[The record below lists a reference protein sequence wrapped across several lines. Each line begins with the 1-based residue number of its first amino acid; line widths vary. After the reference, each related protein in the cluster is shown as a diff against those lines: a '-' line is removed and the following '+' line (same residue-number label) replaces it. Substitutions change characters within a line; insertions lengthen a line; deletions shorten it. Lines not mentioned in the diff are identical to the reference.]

1 MLFRRAKK
9 ETAEA
14 AVMAI
19 TLPLDVISASITTAS
34 GPETVSEVTS
44 LIDVNED
51 ADADADAVAVGEQST
66 SFDFSTTD
74 DLEANGTWLGQE
86 HVANAITSVLESQ
99 TPGINM
105 CVAAPPGFGAAG
117 EIVKL
122 LKAHAAL
129 KPAAAD
135 WVYVHNF
142 DDARRPIALRLAPGG
157 GRRLA
162 EGMLEVLS
170 ELCVTVPAALESDVF
185 KARSRLIVDGHRV
198 SSDATL
204 ATLQHKAAGQN
215 VALLRTPNGYG
226 FAPVHEGKVVK
237 PAVFAQLPQ
246 AMRSDIEAR
255 ITTLQSELVAILA
268 QAPQSNRAQHKDK
281 MELRASHAQR
291 AIVAAFE
298 ELDRDF
304 SDLPETLSYLANA
317 KASLVRNCDVFMPG
331 SSSRD
336 ASSRDASS
344 RDASSRDGC
353 EPGPVAIAHDPRF
366 QRYLVNVIV
375 SQPPGS
381 VSAPV
386 LALAALPRPPSA
398 CAIDAPN
405 MSDGAHM
412 GLAPGALHLAH
423 GGILFV
429 MAGDLEH
436 APQTYRAL
444 SQAIRSGEVRV
455 PHPTL
460 QPSPL
465 PLSLTVILLADEA
478 GLQRL
483 QEKDADF
490 LSLFGVSVRC
500 AERLERTGPSEKAFA
515 SWIAG
520 LVARDHR
527 LPLTA
532 AAVHAL
538 IGDSVRR
545 AAKKGALSLAQD
557 ALTQVLAEAHTGALL
572 AEDKVIDAGHIQHVF
587 AQRASR
593 LTRGTGGMA
602 VPA

>member
-1 MLFRRAKK
+1 MFFRRAKK
-9 ETAEA
+9 EASDVAALDTAVPADVSEASIIVA
-14 AVMAI
+14 AV
-19 TLPLDVISASITTAS
+19 P
-34 GPETVSEVTS
+34 
-44 LIDVNED
+44 
-51 ADADADAVAVGEQST
+51 DAVRDDAPPIKFNGAVDDVDANAEVAEPSA

-86 HVANAITSVLESQ
+86 HVASAITSAFESQ
-99 TPGINM
+99 TPGINI
-105 CVAAPPGFGAAG
+105 CVAAPPGFGAAA

-122 LKAHAAL
+122 LKAQAAL

-170 ELCVTVPAALESDVF
+170 ELCVTVPAALESDEF

-226 FAPVHEGKVVK
+226 FAPVLEGKVVK
-237 PAVFAQLPQ
+237 PAVFAQLPN
-246 AMRSDIEAR
+246 AMRTDIEAR
-255 ITTLQSELVAILA
+255 ITTLQTELVSILA
-268 QAPQSNRAQHKDK
+268 QTPQSSRAQHKDK

-291 AIVAAFE
+291 AIAAAFE
-298 ELDRDF
+298 ELEHGF
-304 SDLPETLSYLANA
+304 ADLPETLLYLANA

-336 ASSRDASS
+336 ASSRD
-344 RDASSRDGC
+344 GY

-375 SQPPGS
+375 SQPLGS
-381 VSAPV
+381 VGAPV

-398 CAIDAPN
+398 GANDAAIN
-405 MSDGAHM
+405 SDGAHM
-412 GLAPGALHLAH
+412 GLAPGALHLAQ
-423 GGILFV
+423 GGTLFV
-429 MAGDLEH
+429 LAGDLEH
-436 APQTYRAL
+436 APDTYRAL
-444 SQAIRSGEVRV
+444 SHAIRTGEIRV

-460 QPSPL
+460 QASPL
-465 PLSLTVILLADEA
+465 PLDLNVILLADEA
-478 GLQRL
+478 GLQWL
-483 QEKDADF
+483 QKWDADF
-490 LSLFGVSVRC
+490 LSQFGVSVRC
-500 AERLERTGPSEKAFA
+500 AERLERTGASEKAFA

-538 IGDSVRR
+538 IGDSARR

-557 ALTQVLAEAHTGALL
+557 ALTQVLAEAHAGALL

-593 LTRGTGGMA
+593 LTHCNAGMA